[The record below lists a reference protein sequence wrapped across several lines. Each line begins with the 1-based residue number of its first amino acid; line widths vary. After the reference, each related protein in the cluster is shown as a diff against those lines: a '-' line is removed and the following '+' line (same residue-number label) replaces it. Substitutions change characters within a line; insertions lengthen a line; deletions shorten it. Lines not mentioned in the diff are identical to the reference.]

1 VAAPAPISM
10 ECSSPGGVPSSD
22 PTIQAWL
29 ASASAGDLCD
39 GPIATVDNDA
49 PPLFASGCGA
59 GQATNVTFSATDAD
73 GQTGTDVSSISVHDS
88 IPPSGQIT
96 GPPEGACFGPSQI
109 PAVVTD
115 DFQDV
120 CGGVSRSYVPPGG
133 PAYSAHGDYH
143 VVLTAS
149 DGCLNPATDD
159 VSFTIDLVPPVVQ
172 ILVPASDQTGL
183 PSLAY
188 PIRIEFTSNDD
199 DGAGGGVVHEVVKL
213 MDSCVLWDGD
223 TFGDRDGL
231 LSDEYI
237 QVTKYVLCQAMA
249 RCGFTVLYYPYI
261 RVEATDQCG
270 GNTGAANRIFR
281 KFLLKTEA
289 CAR

>member
-1 VAAPAPISM
+1 M
-10 ECSSPGGVPSSD
+10 ECSSPGGVPRSD
-22 PTIQAWL
+22 PAIEAWL
-29 ASASAGDLCD
+29 ESASAGDLCD
-39 GPIATVDNDA
+39 GPIGSVGNDA
-49 PPLFASGCGA
+49 PLDFASGCGA
-59 GQATNVTFSATDAD
+59 GQATNVTFSATDAA
-73 GQTGTDVSSISVHDS
+73 GLTGFAVSSVSVLDS
-88 IPPSGQIT
+88 TPPSGQIT
-96 GPPEGACFGPSQI
+96 SPSEGACFGPSQI
-109 PAVVTD
+109 PAVVAD

-120 CGGVSRSYVPPGG
+120 CGATSLSYVPPGG
-133 PAYSAHGDYH
+133 PSYSAHGDYH

-149 DGCLNPATDD
+149 DGCFNSASDD

-188 PIRIEFTSNDD
+188 PIRIQFASNDD

-223 TFGDRDGL
+223 VYGDRDGL
-231 LSDEYI
+231 LFDEPI

-249 RCGFTVLYYPYI
+249 RCGFTVLYQPYI
-261 RVEATDQCG
+261 RVEATDECG
-270 GNTGAANRIFR
+270 GNTGAAARIFR